1 MLVGQE
7 HPVPALLEI
16 AAAKPMVFAG
26 FYPFNADEHKELKAA
41 LEKLCINDASVSV
54 RWAI

>member
-1 MLVGQE
+1 MS
-7 HPVPALLEI
+7 ALLEI

-26 FYPFNADEHKELKAA
+26 FYPFNADEHKDLKAA

-54 RWAI
+54 R

>member
-1 MLVGQE
+1 MS
-7 HPVPALLEI
+7 ALLEI

-26 FYPFNADEHKELKAA
+26 FYPFNADEHQDLKAA

-54 RWAI
+54 R